1 MVTGDLNR
9 LIAQLETDSSLL
21 EPDQLRK
28 RIEILDELDAYFG
41 DSDSAAVAETELVE
55 RARAIQTR
63 LEAAVSAIYH
73 AIRSEVQRRSGV
85 LQQGARPE
93 TLLRW
98 IEICSDRNEM
108 PPRGLGYDCL
118 DELISGVLQLR
129 EPGGALVRLGPE
141 EVFYQPTPVRHILRL
156 IEVSGL
162 SDSDVLV
169 DLGSGLGHV
178 PLLAS
183 ILTGARSIGIESE
196 AGYVASAR
204 ECVDSLG
211 LSRITFVQQDAR
223 DADLGAGTVFYLY
236 TPFTGTLLQTVLGR
250 LREESAKRA
259 IRVCTFGP
267 CTLVAAREKWMTA
280 SETPAVDRVVCFRAS
295 H

>member
-9 LIAQLETDSSLL
+9 LIAQLEADSSLL

-28 RIEILDELDAYFG
+28 RIEILDELDACFG
-41 DSDSAAVAETELVE
+41 HSDSTAVAETELVE

-63 LEAAVSAIYH
+63 LEAADSAIYH

-129 EPGGALVRLGPE
+129 EPGGALVRLGP
-141 EVFYQPTPVRHILRL
+141 R
-156 IEVSGL
+156 G
-162 SDSDVLV
+162 VLPA
-169 DLGSGLGHV
+169 H
-178 PLLAS
+178 A
-183 ILTGARSIGIESE
+183 GAPHSSF
-196 AGYVASAR
+196 
-204 ECVDSLG
+204 D
-211 LSRITFVQQDAR
+211 
-223 DADLGAGTVFYLY
+223 
-236 TPFTGTLLQTVLGR
+236 
-250 LREESAKRA
+250 
-259 IRVCTFGP
+259 
-267 CTLVAAREKWMTA
+267 
-280 SETPAVDRVVCFRAS
+280 
-295 H
+295 